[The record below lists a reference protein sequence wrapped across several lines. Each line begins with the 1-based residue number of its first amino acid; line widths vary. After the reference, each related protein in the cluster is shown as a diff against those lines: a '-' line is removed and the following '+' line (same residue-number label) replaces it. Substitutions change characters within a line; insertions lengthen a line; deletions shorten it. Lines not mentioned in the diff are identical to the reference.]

1 MLKSCVC
8 PISFPEQPVKVMF
21 GDTDYEFFEN
31 DFVGYVEV
39 VKVGDSLT
47 NFTVAVIGGMEFIAQ
62 YFCRLCV

>member
-1 MLKSCVC
+1 
-8 PISFPEQPVKVMF
+8 MF

-47 NFTVAVIGGMEFIAQ
+47 NFTVTVIGGMEFIAQ